1 MKRKFQTESRN
12 AILLFPYPSSK
23 QSFDAPQS
31 FLFFSLSAQALLLLL
46 LLIDYKNAIM
56 STKRGLAATIINC
69 TQSRTKTGIEE
80 PKQKKTSSL
89 FKVHYDAAAL
99 LKCQNDSFRGRRVT
113 NGTSI
118 SLNAF

>member
-1 MKRKFQTESRN
+1 
-12 AILLFPYPSSK
+12 
-23 QSFDAPQS
+23 
-31 FLFFSLSAQALLLLL
+31 
-46 LLIDYKNAIM
+46 M

-80 PKQKKTSSL
+80 PKAKKKKTL
-89 FKVHYDAAAL
+89 FKVHYDAAL
-99 LKCQNDSFRGRRVT
+99 LKSQNDSFRGRRVT